1 MYNLHL
7 VMYTFL
13 FYIVLECDGN
23 EDVRR
28 FFLGGREGA
37 TRNEIRY
44 ERRKPCRQFSSIIS
58 FHNIVTLNMVLPV

>member
-7 VMYTFL
+7 VMCTFL

-23 EDVRR
+23 EDVR
-28 FFLGGREGA
+28 FFLGGGEGA

-44 ERRKPCRQFSSIIS
+44 ERRKPCRQFSLIIS
-58 FHNIVTLNMVLPV
+58 FHNTVTLNMVVPV